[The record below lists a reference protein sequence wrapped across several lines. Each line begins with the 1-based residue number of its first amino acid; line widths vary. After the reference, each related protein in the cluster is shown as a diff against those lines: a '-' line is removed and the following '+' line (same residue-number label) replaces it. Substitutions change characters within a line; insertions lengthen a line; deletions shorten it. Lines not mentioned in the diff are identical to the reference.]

1 MINFEKKGL
10 SAEMIDSIL
19 RLSEKISPRRRPRPV
34 LVVTEELNFRRQISV
49 EDEKKIFLQ

>member
-1 MINFEKKGL
+1 MINFEKEGL

-19 RLSEKISPRRRPRPV
+19 RLSEKMSPRRRPRPV

-49 EDEKKIFLQ
+49 ED